1 MLCFSGCKQNNDSE
15 LIKTEAVEAQ
25 QTAFVEKEGEVLVP
39 ESLRTVQLP
48 IVGDSRVIVIDA
60 GHQRRGDSNKEPIGP
75 GASQTKA
82 KVTTG
87 ATGIRTGN
95 LESAIN
101 LEVELKSQK
110 KLEDSGYQVIM
121 VRTSQDVNI
130 SNQQRAEI
138 ANKNNGLLGTVE
150 GTLKATIVDGSQ
162 CPDIIPVVALA
173 AALGFGT
180 TEVINAGRLRI
191 KECDRLAA
199 VTSELNKL
207 GAKITEKEDGLIIE
221 GVKELKG
228 GVEVWSHKDHRI
240 AMTLAIA
247 STVCNEPIILKDYE
261 CVSKSY
267 PQFWE
272 DFKNLG
278 GVFDEWNVGK

>member
-15 LIKTEAVEAQ
+15 LIKTEAVEGQ

-87 ATGIRTGN
+87 ATGISTGN

-101 LEVELKSQK
+101 LEVALKLQK

-138 ANKNNGLLGTVE
+138 ANKNNAGAFIRLHCNSDDSSSIHGTLTMAPSECNPYCSQIATASQRSSETVVNKNRGVIITDVMSGINWCQVPVTIVEMGFMSNPDEDRLLGDSTYQD
-150 GTLKATIVDGSQ
+150 KIVTG
-162 CPDIIPVVALA
+162 IV
-173 AALGFGT
+173 LG
-180 TEVINAGRLRI
+180 IN
-191 KECDRLAA
+191 E
-199 VTSELNKL
+199 
-207 GAKITEKEDGLIIE
+207 
-221 GVKELKG
+221 
-228 GVEVWSHKDHRI
+228 
-240 AMTLAIA
+240 
-247 STVCNEPIILKDYE
+247 Y
-261 CVSKSY
+261 
-267 PQFWE
+267 
-272 DFKNLG
+272 FKN
-278 GVFDEWNVGK
+278 

>member
-1 MLCFSGCKQNNDSE
+1 MKKLLSIFLIMLCFSGCKQNNDSE

-87 ATGIRTGN
+87 ATGISTGN

-101 LEVELKSQK
+101 LEVALKLQK

-138 ANKNNGLLGTVE
+138 ANKNNAGAFIRLHCNSDDSSSIHGTLTMVPSESNPYCSQIATASQRLSKTVVNSICNQTGSKNRGVIITDVMSGINWCQVPVTIVEMGFMSNPDEDRLLGDSTYQD
-150 GTLKATIVDGSQ
+150 KIVTG
-162 CPDIIPVVALA
+162 IV
-173 AALGFGT
+173 LG
-180 TEVINAGRLRI
+180 IN
-191 KECDRLAA
+191 E
-199 VTSELNKL
+199 
-207 GAKITEKEDGLIIE
+207 
-221 GVKELKG
+221 
-228 GVEVWSHKDHRI
+228 
-240 AMTLAIA
+240 
-247 STVCNEPIILKDYE
+247 Y
-261 CVSKSY
+261 
-267 PQFWE
+267 
-272 DFKNLG
+272 FKN
-278 GVFDEWNVGK
+278 

>member
-1 MLCFSGCKQNNDSE
+1 MKKLLSIFLIMLCFSGCKQNNDSE

-87 ATGIRTGN
+87 ATGISTGN

-101 LEVELKSQK
+101 LEVALKLQK

-138 ANKNNGLLGTVE
+138 ANKNNAGAFIRLHCNSDDSSSIHGTLTMAPSESNPYCSQIATASQRLSKTVVNSICNQTGSKNRGVIITDVMNGFKVNDIYQRSDLTGFNWSKVPVVLVEMGFMSNPDEDRLLGDSTYQD
-150 GTLKATIVDGSQ
+150 KIVTG
-162 CPDIIPVVALA
+162 IV
-173 AALGFGT
+173 LG
-180 TEVINAGRLRI
+180 IN
-191 KECDRLAA
+191 E
-199 VTSELNKL
+199 
-207 GAKITEKEDGLIIE
+207 
-221 GVKELKG
+221 
-228 GVEVWSHKDHRI
+228 
-240 AMTLAIA
+240 
-247 STVCNEPIILKDYE
+247 Y
-261 CVSKSY
+261 
-267 PQFWE
+267 
-272 DFKNLG
+272 FKN
-278 GVFDEWNVGK
+278 

>member
-87 ATGIRTGN
+87 ATGISTGN

-101 LEVELKSQK
+101 LEVALKLQK
-110 KLEDSGYQVIM
+110 KLEDSGLHCNSDDSSSIHGTLTMAPSESNPYCSQIATASQRLSKTVVNSICNQTGSKNRGVIITDVMSGINWCQVPVTIVEM
-121 VRTSQDVNI
+121 GFM
-130 SNQQRAEI
+130 SNPDEDR
-138 ANKNNGLLGTVE
+138 LLGDSTYQD
-150 GTLKATIVDGSQ
+150 KIVTG
-162 CPDIIPVVALA
+162 IV
-173 AALGFGT
+173 LG
-180 TEVINAGRLRI
+180 IN
-191 KECDRLAA
+191 E
-199 VTSELNKL
+199 
-207 GAKITEKEDGLIIE
+207 
-221 GVKELKG
+221 
-228 GVEVWSHKDHRI
+228 
-240 AMTLAIA
+240 
-247 STVCNEPIILKDYE
+247 Y
-261 CVSKSY
+261 
-267 PQFWE
+267 
-272 DFKNLG
+272 FKN
-278 GVFDEWNVGK
+278 